1 MASKNFNIKLEEDIK
16 ERAESIYKELGVDKP
31 NKETLFALLE
41 VKKSV
46 MIRILKHMMLK
57 KL

>member
-1 MASKNFNIKLEEDIK
+1 MVSKNFNIKLEEDIK
-16 ERAESIYKELGVDKP
+16 EKAELINKELGIDKP
-31 NKETLFALLE
+31 NKVTLFALLE
-41 VKKSV
+41 VKISV

>member
-1 MASKNFNIKLEEDIK
+1 MVSKNFNIKLEEDIK
-16 ERAESIYKELGVDKP
+16 EKAELINKELGIDKP
-31 NKETLFALLE
+31 NKVTLFALLE

>member
-1 MASKNFNIKLEEDIK
+1 MASKNFNIKLEEDKK
-16 ERAESIYKELGVDKP
+16 ERAESIYKDLGVDKP
-31 NKETLFALLE
+31 NKATLLALLK